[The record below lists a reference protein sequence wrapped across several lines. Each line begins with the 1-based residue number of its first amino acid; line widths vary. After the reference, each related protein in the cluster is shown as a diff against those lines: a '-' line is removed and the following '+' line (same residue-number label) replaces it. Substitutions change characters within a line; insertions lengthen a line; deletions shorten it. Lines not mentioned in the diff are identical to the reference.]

1 MLSRVAEAVF
11 WVGRY
16 AERAEDTARLLDVH
30 FHDVLEDP
38 GVDEAHACTVLLAVM
53 GVPGDTADRH
63 RDSRAVLELLGYD
76 KDSSSSIVGALSAA
90 WRSARSAREALSADI
105 WGCLNS
111 THNSRPAR
119 VAAARD
125 FGPAPFFSYVRER
138 AANMAGYVE
147 ASMSREAGYDALVL
161 GRSLERVDMTA
172 RLLAARVSAGLGS
185 EGWTST
191 LRACSAH
198 DAYLRTYQQGVDAPR
213 VVEFLLVD
221 RLFPRSVFYALK
233 AGERA
238 LARLDPASGRS
249 GLDEPAR
256 RAIGRARTDLEFLS
270 AADLLDGLP
279 DRLLGLPPA
288 VSTISEEVTQR
299 LFAGSPPLQWSRK
312 ETEA

>member
-1 MLSRVAEAVF
+1 MLSRVAEALF
-11 WVGRY
+11 WFGRY
-16 AERAEDTARLLDVH
+16 VERAEDTARLLDVH
-30 FHDVLEDP
+30 FHEVLEDP
-38 GVDEAHACTVLLAVM
+38 SVDEAHACAVLLAVM
-53 GVPGDTADRH
+53 GVPDDTAKRH
-63 RDSRAVLELLGYD
+63 QNSRAVLELLGYD
-76 KDSSSSIVGALSAA
+76 PVSPSSIVGALSAA
-90 WRSARSAREALSADI
+90 WQNARSAREALSAEI
-105 WGCLNS
+105 WECLNS
-111 THNSRPAR
+111 TYNSLAAR
-119 VAAARD
+119 VTAARD

-138 AANMAGYVE
+138 AATVAGYVE
-147 ASMSREAGYDALVL
+147 ASMSREAGYDALVM

-172 RLLAARVSAGLGS
+172 RLLAARVGGEQGN

-198 DAYLRTYQQGVDAPR
+198 DAYLRTYQQGVEAPQ

-238 LARLDPASGRS
+238 LTRLDPASGRS

-270 AADLLDGLP
+270 GAKLLDGLP
-279 DRLLGLPPA
+279 ERLFELQRA

-299 LFAGSPPLQWSRK
+299 LFAGSAPSQWSLK
-312 ETEA
+312 EPAA